1 MHLEDLNLHNSILLN
16 TKINKDYI
24 IDNDASETK
33 KGTYFVS
40 SLAMTSS
47 LTEYGI
53 SSIFTL
59 FLILVKVMHVA
70 AKNNKFWSTS
80 CFEVKSSI

>member
-1 MHLEDLNLHNSILLN
+1 M
-16 TKINKDYI
+16 NKDM
-24 IDNDASETK
+24 SETK

-47 LTEYGI
+47 LTGYGI

-59 FLILVKVMHVA
+59 FLMHVLH
-70 AKNNKFWSTS
+70 F
-80 CFEVKSSI
+80 SISLS